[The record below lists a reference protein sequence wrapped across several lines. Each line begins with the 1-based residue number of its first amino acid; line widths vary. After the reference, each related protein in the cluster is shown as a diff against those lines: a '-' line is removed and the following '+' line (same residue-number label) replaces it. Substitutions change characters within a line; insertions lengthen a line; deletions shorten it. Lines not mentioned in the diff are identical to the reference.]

1 MNGFIL
7 ISGKEISI
15 LIFVSPLIV
24 INTSLNLSILLF
36 IVDNDEPLLN
46 VKWLLLLFILL
57 LLLNNKFSL
66 TVTFAF
72 LT

>member
-24 INTSLNLSILLF
+24 INQSLNLSILLF

-57 LLLNNKFSL
+57 LLLNNKFPL

>member
-24 INTSLNLSILLF
+24 INPSLNLSILLF

-57 LLLNNKFSL
+57 LLLNNKFPL

>member
-15 LIFVSPLIV
+15 LIFVSTLIV
-24 INTSLNLSILLF
+24 INPSLNLSILLF

-46 VKWLLLLFILL
+46 VKWLLLLFILII
-57 LLLNNKFSL
+57 NFH
-66 TVTFAF
+66 
-72 LT
+72 